1 MGASPGKT
9 RKKAPLRRGFLL
21 QSCIVLPKL
30 FFGSPVTVEM
40 IQKVQSMNTFWR
52 HVRNEI
58 AGARNQT
65 MILAALATFLAWIV
79 TALLRAIFG

>member
-1 MGASPGKT
+1 MHRFAETILRVT
-9 RKKAPLRRGFLL
+9 RDGGGDP
-21 QSCIVLPKL
+21 
-30 FFGSPVTVEM
+30 
-40 IQKVQSMNTFWR
+40 KVQSMNTFWR

>member
-1 MGASPGKT
+1 MYRFAETILRVT
-9 RKKAPLRRGFLL
+9 RDGGGGDP
-21 QSCIVLPKL
+21 
-30 FFGSPVTVEM
+30 
-40 IQKVQSMNTFWR
+40 KVQSMNTFWR

-58 AGARNQT
+58 AGSSNQT

>member
-1 MGASPGKT
+1 MHRFAET
-9 RKKAPLRRGFLL
+9 ILRVRDA
-21 QSCIVLPKL
+21 
-30 FFGSPVTVEM
+30 GSDP
-40 IQKVQSMNTFWR
+40 KVQSINTFWR
-52 HVRNEI
+52 HIRNVI

>member
-1 MGASPGKT
+1 MHRLAETILRVT
-9 RKKAPLRRGFLL
+9 RDGGGDP
-21 QSCIVLPKL
+21 
-30 FFGSPVTVEM
+30 
-40 IQKVQSMNTFWR
+40 KVQSMNTFWR